1 MTRFKQLKELGRAVK
16 SGTQQ
21 DLQQA
26 IDYCEMRLRLATM
39 KHHTKH
45 WRKLLEEAERAM
57 DERFGTDRN

>member
-1 MTRFKQLKELGRAVK
+1 MTRFKRLKERGRAVK
-16 SGTQQ
+16 FGTQQ

-39 KHHTKH
+39 KHHRKH
-45 WRKLLEEAERAM
+45 WRKLLGEAEQAT

>member
-1 MTRFKQLKELGRAVK
+1 MTRFKQLKERGRAVK

-39 KHHTKH
+39 KHHRKH
-45 WRKLLEEAERAM
+45 WRKLLGEAEQAT
-57 DERFGTDRN
+57 DERFGTNRN